1 MGVRVAARSLR
12 SIYQLKVTLQDISPL
27 IWRRLL
33 VASTV
38 SLEDI
43 HIILQIVMGWTDSH
57 MHEFAKGS
65 DRYGIPDEYF
75 PSDIHDEAKYRLDQV
90 LQEEKEK
97 LIYTYDFGDSWEHEV
112 ILEKILPFE
121 TDTVLPVCLQG
132 NRACPPEDIGGIVGY
147 EMFLEAISDPSHP
160 EHENMLEWI
169 EDDFDPEHFDLI
181 EVNNLLRE

>member
-1 MGVRVAARSLR
+1 MGVRVATKSLR
-12 SIYQLKVTLQDISPL
+12 SIYQLKVTLQDISPP

-90 LQEEKEK
+90 
-97 LIYTYDFGDSWEHEV
+97 
-112 ILEKILPFE
+112 
-121 TDTVLPVCLQG
+121 
-132 NRACPPEDIGGIVGY
+132 
-147 EMFLEAISDPSHP
+147 
-160 EHENMLEWI
+160 
-169 EDDFDPEHFDLI
+169 
-181 EVNNLLRE
+181 

>member
-1 MGVRVAARSLR
+1 MEVSMAAKSLR
-12 SIYQLKVTLQDISPL
+12 SIYQLKVTLQDISPP

-33 VASTV
+33 VTSTV
-38 SLEDI
+38 SLEDL

-65 DRYGIPDEYF
+65 DRYGIPDEYSS
-75 PSDIHDEAKYRLDQV
+75 SDMHDEATYRLDQV

-112 ILEKILPFE
+112 LLEKILPFE
-121 TDTVLPVCLQG
+121 TDTVLPVCLKG
-132 NRACPPEDIGGIVGY
+132 SRACPPEDIGGIGGY
-147 EMFLEAISDPSHP
+147 EMFLDAISDPSHP

-169 EDDFDPEHFDLI
+169 EGDFDAEHFDLA
-181 EVNNLLRE
+181 EVNDLLRE